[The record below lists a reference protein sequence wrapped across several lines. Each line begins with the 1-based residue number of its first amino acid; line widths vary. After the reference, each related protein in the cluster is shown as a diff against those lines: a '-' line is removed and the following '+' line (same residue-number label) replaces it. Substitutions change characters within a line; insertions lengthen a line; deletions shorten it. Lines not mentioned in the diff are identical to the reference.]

1 MNTTVVEQGG
11 DGKRRPLDL
20 DRELARIEHH
30 AMIEA
35 HRVRSIEYVAT
46 AGMVA
51 VSNISSLERTLVSS
65 VPSAAQRLRTV
76 GDLATRAV
84 AGEIAGLLK

>member
-1 MNTTVVEQGG
+1 MIPTIVEHHSNNQ
-11 DGKRRPLDL
+11 RPADVE
-20 DRELARIEHH
+20 RELARIEHH

-51 VSNISSLERTLVSS
+51 ISNISSLERTLASS
-65 VPSAAQRLRTV
+65 VPNAAQRLRTV
-76 GDLATRAV
+76 GDFATRAV
-84 AGEIAGLLK
+84 ASEIAGLLK